1 MTTHTWGDDN
11 RGRRVHGED
20 LYPPDQHRARSP
32 GFLHRRRIPAG
43 TPVIGA
49 DGTKYQTVVR
59 YDTDAG
65 IYRTT
70 VIAYNGN
77 LFIYHFTFDGRP
89 TTGVHIVPDGTVTQ
103 TVETGGILARSSSAA
118 SGCDKSVICT

>member
-1 MTTHTWGDDN
+1 M
-11 RGRRVHGED
+11 
-20 LYPPDQHRARSP
+20 
-32 GFLHRRRIPAG
+32 G

-77 LFIYHFTFDGRP
+77 LFIYHFTFDGPPPASTSPRRHRHADRRDRRHHSRGRLQRRP
-89 TTGVHIVPDGTVTQ
+89 AVTSPSF
-103 TVETGGILARSSSAA
+103 VRARRGPYLAR
-118 SGCDKSVICT
+118 